1 MANRGP
7 IITKRLAISKANTQM
22 IAVVGVASF
31 VAVFCLVASKAVWS
45 QYQYQ
50 ARVTSVKTKAL
61 TQLQQN
67 ITAFNSLSSSYD
79 SFDGQDKNII
89 GGSRTGTGNNDGS
102 NPQII
107 LDALPPSYDF
117 PALTS
122 SLEKILTNGSF
133 TVSSITGTDDQINQQ
148 ANVSSNAPQP
158 VPMPFAF
165 TVTNANYT
173 SVQALMNTLQQSI
186 RPIPI
191 DTIEL
196 SGGVNNMTL
205 AVTAHTYYQPA
216 TSLNITEKVV
226 K

>member
-1 MANRGP
+1 MPKAP
-7 IITKRLAISKANTQM
+7 IIPKRLAISKANTQM
-22 IAVVGVASF
+22 VIVVAAASF
-31 VAVFCLVASKAVWS
+31 VAVFCLVASKAVFS

-50 ARVTSVKTKAL
+50 SRVTGVKQKAL
-61 TQLQQN
+61 SQLQKN
-67 ITAFNSLSSSYD
+67 VTAFNSLSGAYNR
-79 SFDGQDKNII
+79 FDGESTNVI
-89 GGSRTGTGNNDGS
+89 GGSKDGTGNNDGS
-102 NPQII
+102 NSQII
-107 LDALPPSYDF
+107 LDALPATYDF

-133 TVSSITGTDDQINQQ
+133 TISSITGTDDQLNQQ
-148 ANVSSNAPQP
+148 SNVSSNTPQP
-158 VPMPFAF
+158 VPMPFGF

-173 SVQALMNTLQQSI
+173 SVQNLMNTLQQSI

-196 SGGVNNMTL
+196 SGGINNMAL

-216 TSLNITEKVV
+216 TSLNITKEVV

>member
-1 MANRGP
+1 MAKAP

-22 IAVVGVASF
+22 VIIVAAASF
-31 VAVFCLVASKAVWS
+31 VAVFCLVASRAIWS
-45 QYQYQ
+45 QYRYQ
-50 ARVTSVKTKAL
+50 ARVTTVKQKAL
-61 TQLQQN
+61 SQLQKN
-67 ITAFNSLSSSYD
+67 AVAFDSLSSSYNNFD
-79 SFDGQDKNII
+79 SQQANII
-89 GGSRTGTGNNDGS
+89 GGTRSGTGNNDGS

-107 LDALPPSYDF
+107 LDSLPPTYDF

-133 TVSSITGTDDQINQQ
+133 TISSITGTDDQLNQQ
-148 ANVSSNAPQP
+148 SNVSSNTPQP
-158 VPMPFAF
+158 VPIPFAF

-173 SVQALMNTLQQSI
+173 SVQNLMNTLQQSV

-216 TSLNITEKVV
+216 TSLTITKKVV